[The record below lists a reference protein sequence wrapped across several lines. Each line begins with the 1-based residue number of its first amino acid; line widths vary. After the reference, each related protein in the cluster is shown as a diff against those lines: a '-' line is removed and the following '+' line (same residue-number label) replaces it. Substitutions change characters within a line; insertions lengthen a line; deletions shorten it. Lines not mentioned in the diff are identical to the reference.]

1 MTDSGPPPDEAP
13 EPEAA
18 PAAANGDRPWDRMPR
33 WVPKAIALFWVGFV
47 LTVLSRWVFGRLHT
61 LLIMLL
67 VSLFLAL
74 AIEPAVNALAR
85 RGWRR
90 GVATG
95 VVMLALLAFLV
106 GFVAIIGTLL
116 FNQVSDLIDKAP
128 DYVQD
133 VEDWI
138 NETFPD
144 ANVNADDLIAE
155 LTREGGPVRRFA
167 ESLAGSTLDLGT
179 TALGLLLQ
187 LLSIGLFT
195 FYMVADGPRLRR
207 ALCSFLRPDVQ
218 REVLRAW
225 EVAIDK
231 TGGYLYSRALLAL
244 LSSVF
249 HYIAFS
255 IIGIPYP
262 IALAIW
268 VGIISQFIPVIG
280 TYLAGVLPV
289 LVALVG
295 DPVDAL
301 WVLGVIVVYQQ
312 IENYLFAP
320 RITARTMEI
329 HPAVAFGS
337 VIAGGALLGA
347 VGALLA
353 LPFAASVQAFLTIY
367 VRRHDVVDSHLVEP
381 TVSPHVRRRGKPFR
395 APGARPPDSPDSAD
409 QR

>member
-312 IENYLFAP
+312 IENYVFAP

-329 HPAVAFGS
+329 HPAVAFGA

-353 LPFAASVQAFLTIY
+353 LPFAASVQAFLSIY
-367 VRRHDVVDSHLVEP
+367 VRRHEVVDSHLVEP

-395 APGARPPDSPDSAD
+395 APGARPPKPRDEG
-409 QR
+409 